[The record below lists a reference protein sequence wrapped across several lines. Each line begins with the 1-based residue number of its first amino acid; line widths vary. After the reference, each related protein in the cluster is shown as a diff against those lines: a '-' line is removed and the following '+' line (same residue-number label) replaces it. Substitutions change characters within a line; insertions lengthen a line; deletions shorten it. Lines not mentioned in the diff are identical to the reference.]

1 VAVSNPEWKTRLAPL
16 GVWCPTD
23 GLPVARVAEL
33 AQRIEGLGYSAIW
46 LPDTMGRDPFAHI
59 AFLADQTQ
67 SLIFATGIASI
78 HHRHPGTMH
87 QDANT
92 LAEQTDGRFVL
103 GLGVSH
109 APFVEGVRGLD
120 YSKPLTTMRN
130 YLEAMDGAPYMAP
143 TPTNPAPRLLAA
155 LGPKML
161 ELSGAKADGA
171 HPYWTTPAHTATA
184 REILGPNKLLCV
196 EQKVV
201 LTEDAEVARRTARGA
216 LGVYAG
222 LPNYRNNWLR
232 LGFSEE
238 EIETQSD
245 SFIDALVA
253 WGSAE
258 AIRARLDEHVDAGA
272 DHVCI
277 QPMTADS
284 PFQADDA
291 ALAALAPRR

>member
-1 VAVSNPEWKTRLAPL
+1 VSVASAWRERLAPL
-16 GVWCPTD
+16 GVWVPTD
-23 GLPVARVAEL
+23 GLPATRAAEL
-33 AQRIEGLGYSAIW
+33 ARRIESLGYAAMW

-59 AFLADQTQ
+59 AFLVERTS

-87 QDANT
+87 QGSNT
-92 LAEQTDGRFVL
+92 LAEQSVGRFVL

-120 YSKPLTTMRN
+120 YSRPLTTMRT
-130 YLEAMDGAPYMAP
+130 YLEAMDAAPYMAP
-143 TPTNPAPRLLAA
+143 APAVPAPRLLAA

-161 ELSGAKADGA
+161 ELARDKADGA
-171 HPYWTTPAHTATA
+171 HPYWTTPEHTATA
-184 REILGPNKLLCV
+184 RQILGPDKLLCV

-201 LTEDAEVARRTARGA
+201 LTSDADVARRTTQSA
-216 LGVYAG
+216 LGVYAD

-232 LGFSEE
+232 LGFTDD
-238 EIETQSD
+238 EIDARAD

-253 WGSAE
+253 WGDAA
-258 AIRARLDEHVDAGA
+258 AIGKRLDEHRDAGA

-277 QPMTADS
+277 QAMTPDH

-291 ALAALAPRR
+291 ALAALAPGR

>member
-1 VAVSNPEWKTRLAPL
+1 
-16 GVWCPTD
+16 
-23 GLPVARVAEL
+23 
-33 AQRIEGLGYSAIW
+33 
-46 LPDTMGRDPFAHI
+46 MGRDPFAHI

-78 HHRHPGTMH
+78 HHRHPGAMR
-87 QDANT
+87 QAANT
-92 LAEQTDGRFVL
+92 LAEQSGGRFLL

-130 YLEAMDGAPYMAP
+130 YLDAMADAPYMAP
-143 TPTNPAPRLLAA
+143 APDTPAPTVLAA

-161 ELSGAKADGA
+161 ELSGDKADGA

-184 REILGPNKLLCV
+184 REILGADKLLCV

-201 LTEDAEVARRTARGA
+201 LTEDAEVARRTARAA

-238 EIETQSD
+238 DVDTQAD
-245 SFIDALVA
+245 SFIDALVG
-253 WGSAE
+253 WGNAD
-258 AIRARLDEHVDAGA
+258 AIAARLDEHRSAGA

-277 QPMTADS
+277 QAMAPDH
-284 PFQADDA
+284 PFQVDDA
-291 ALAALAPRR
+291 VLTALAPGR